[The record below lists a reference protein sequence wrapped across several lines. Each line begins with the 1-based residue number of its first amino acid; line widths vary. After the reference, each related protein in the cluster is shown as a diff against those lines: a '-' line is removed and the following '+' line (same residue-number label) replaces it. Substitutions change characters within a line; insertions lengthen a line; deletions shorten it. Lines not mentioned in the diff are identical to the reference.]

1 MDNYFYII
9 LGISYLLFINHFFL
23 ECLIF
28 LNKFSMTV
36 MKSEKGVDLIT
47 SLCHIYQ
54 TSEDE
59 TRSIMD
65 SITKLIEDIL
75 KRKPCLA
82 SECKAD
88 SLENLNA
95 GSLSTS
101 IEVALGISVL
111 AYN

>member
-1 MDNYFYII
+1 MAD
-9 LGISYLLFINHFFL
+9 
-23 ECLIF
+23 
-28 LNKFSMTV
+28 

-59 TRSIMD
+59 TRSIVE

-75 KRKPCLA
+75 ERKPCLA

-88 SLENLNA
+88 GLENLNT
-95 GSLSTS
+95 G
-101 IEVALGISVL
+101 
-111 AYN
+111 